1 MSKTALIFGITGMD
15 GSYLAELLLELGYEV
30 HGVIRRASTFNTERI
45 DRFIDKLHLHY
56 GDLDDGNSIEKI
68 IREVKPLEIYNLGA
82 QSQVRVSFDI
92 PIYTGSVTGLGVLR
106 VLEAVRNVDSTIKIY
121 QASSSEMFGR
131 VLENPQRETT
141 PFNPRSPYGC
151 AKVYAHQICLMYR
164 EAYGMNIRTGILFN
178 HESPR
183 RGETFVTRKI
193 AIAAVKIKMGL
204 QKKLELGNLEACR
217 DWGWTPDFVEGIYKI
232 MQYKEPDDFILAT
245 GETHSVQEF
254 AEEAFR
260 YVGLDWKDYVVIN
273 PRLVRPAEV
282 DLLLGDYS
290 KANKLL
296 DWQPTM
302 KFKDIVGA
310 MVQAELD
317 RYGY

>member
-296 DWQPTM
+296 DWQP
-302 KFKDIVGA
+302 
-310 MVQAELD
+310 
-317 RYGY
+317 